1 METIKFKT
9 TIKCSGC
16 VAQATPYL
24 NEAAGEHNWNV
35 DTTDPLK
42 VLSVSGVK
50 DPAKVVEAVNRAGYQ
65 AEIIS

>member
-16 VAQATPYL
+16 VAQATPFL
-24 NEAAGEHNWNV
+24 NEIAGEQNWNV

-50 DPAKVVEAVNRAGYQ
+50 DPEKIVEAVKRAGYQ